1 MISGRRPLARRLTAF
16 SAGVGILLAQ
26 IVWNRQ
32 LVLLLG
38 GSVDATAAVLAA
50 FMLGLGLGGRT
61 FGLLAQRSDRPVVV
75 LRRIL
80 ALCAVVSFLPF
91 FGSRLASQMY
101 PTLYGSGLP
110 VLPVRF
116 LMSLVLVFPATFLA
130 GGVVPVMAR
139 IVQGA
144 DGERETARLY
154 GINAVGSAIG
164 GFLAGFVLLEVCGAM
179 WTLIIGAVL
188 LVLPSVLYVET
199 TAKPTRR
206 TGRGERPPWFLLGI
220 YATSGMIA
228 LAYESVWTRQ
238 LSFVLGNSTY
248 AFSLMG
254 VMVLLGIGL
263 GSIAGQKAGSRAA
276 NPLVSL
282 ALVETGL
289 GIASILPLSALGSF
303 NDLVDLFS
311 AGGWGGIVLGRT
323 VSCALYMLPSTMLMG
338 ATFPLMVMAAARSQR
353 LGEDVGTLSM
363 ANCIGAALGPVL
375 ATMVL
380 FRFLGVTVSTAVLA
394 CGSIALGTLLFLK
407 ASRKLFLPISLVAA
421 AVVIALVAES
431 PPPGSQPPPDMELL
445 FFREDRTATLSV
457 FGREWDSHRS
467 LRINGVEEVPI
478 DQPSLEAFYSLGH
491 LPWGYNPGADRA
503 MVVALGGG
511 VTAGAL
517 LTHPLQRVVCVE
529 LCPGLLEALPLFERE
544 NRRPDRDRRFELVA
558 DDGRNFLL
566 GNADL
571 YDIIICDATHPGSV
585 DSWVLY
591 TREFYGLV
599 NSRLTEDG
607 IAAQWV
613 PLHQLPPEEMLRIL
627 ATWARVFPHAA
638 VHLVG
643 GRHMVL
649 VGSPEELE
657 LDVQAMF
664 EEPEAESQLRSLG
677 YDPRFPDQL
686 RPLLHDRHLD
696 RLAERENLRSNTDT
710 RAYCQFIRSKLK
722 GGAQSTITPNVASA
736 MSLRDRP
743 PSDLRLGQM
752 MYWEGLLPRAAELFR
767 DLESPLGRRW
777 LSVCLTTAAEQQV
790 QAGRGDESIPLL
802 REALR
807 ADSTWNRPKRLL
819 DMIESRLQES

>member
-1 MISGRRPLARRLTAF
+1 MGRRLTAF

-38 GSVDATAAVLAA
+38 GSVDSTAAVLAA
-50 FMLGLGLGGRT
+50 FMLGLGLGGRV
-61 FGLLAQRSDRPVVV
+61 FGLLSQRSKRPAAF

-80 ALCAVVSFLPF
+80 ALCALASFLPF
-91 FGSRLASQMY
+91 LGSRLAVHVY
-101 PTLYGSGLP
+101 PHLYGSGLP

-116 LMSLVLVFPATFLA
+116 VMSLVLVFPATFLA

-144 DGERETARLY
+144 GGERETARLY

-164 GFLAGFVLLEVCGAM
+164 GFLAGFVLLEVCGAA
-179 WTLIIGAVL
+179 WTLVVGAAL
-188 LVLPSVLYVET
+188 LILPSVLYRERVPAAIRGAE
-199 TAKPTRR
+199 
-206 TGRGERPPWFLLGI
+206 GGERPSWFLLGV
-220 YATSGMIA
+220 YAVSGMIA

-263 GSIAGQKAGSRAA
+263 GSIAGQKAGSRVAS
-276 NPLVSL
+276 PLVGL
-282 ALVETGL
+282 AVVETAL
-289 GIASILPLSALGSF
+289 GVASMVPLSALGSF
-303 NDLVDLFS
+303 NAVVDLFNP
-311 AGGWGGIVLGRT
+311 GGWSGTVLGRT
-323 VSCALYMLPSTMLMG
+323 MACGLYMLPSTMLMG
-338 ATFPLMVMAAARSQR
+338 ATFPLMVMAAARSER

-363 ANCIGAALGPVL
+363 ANCIGAALGPIL
-375 ATMVL
+375 ASMVL
-380 FRFLGVTVSTAVLA
+380 FRLLGVTVSSAVLA
-394 CGSIALGTLLFLK
+394 CGSIALGALLFLK
-407 ASRKLFLPISLVAA
+407 ASRRGLVALCPVAA
-421 AVVIALVAES
+421 ALVVALVAGS
-431 PPPGSQPPPDMELL
+431 APPGSQPPPNMELL

-457 FGREWDSHRS
+457 FGREWDSFRS

-478 DQPSLEAFYSLGH
+478 DQPSLEAFYYLGH
-491 LPWGYNPGADRA
+491 LPWGYNPDAERA

-517 LTHPLQRVVCVE
+517 LTHPVEEVVCVE
-529 LCPGLLEALPLFERE
+529 LCPGLMESLSLFERE
-544 NRRPDRDRRFELVA
+544 NRRPDMDERFQLVA

-566 GNADL
+566 GNSAS
-571 YDIIICDATHPGSV
+571 YDIVICDATHPGSV

-599 NSRLTEDG
+599 LSRLAEEG

-638 VHLVG
+638 VHLAW

-649 VGSPEELE
+649 VGSPSELSLSVE
-657 LDVQAMF
+657 AMF
-664 EEPEAESQLRSLG
+664 RDREARRQLESLG
-677 YDPRFPDQL
+677 YDVSYPEQL
-686 RPLLHDRHLD
+686 MPLLNDRHLD
-696 RLAERENLRSNTDT
+696 RLSERKNLRSNTDT
-710 RAYCQFIRSKLK
+710 RAYCQFIRSKLR

-736 MSLRDRP
+736 LSLRDRP

-752 MYWEGLLPRAAELFR
+752 LYWEGRLPRAADVMR
-767 DLESPLGRRW
+767 GLESPLGRRW
-777 LSVCLTTAAEQQV
+777 LSVCLTTAAEQLV
-790 QAGRGDESIPLL
+790 LADRGSESIPLL
-802 REALR
+802 QEALA
-807 ADSTWNRPKRLL
+807 ADSSWSRPRRLL
-819 DMIESRLQES
+819 ELVESQQ